1 MAKKIVELKIE
12 VDSDIEVYF
21 LVNKIVTLG
30 FLEGVKVKEVK
41 YNGKTTILDS
51 KKKRKDFGKGKTTK
65 D

>member
-41 YNGKTTILDS
+41 YNGKTTIFDS
-51 KKKRKDFGKGKTTK
+51 KKKRKDFGKSNTAKN
-65 D
+65 